1 MEATLKLH
9 AIKQIPSCEA
19 RLNSIKRSA
28 TVAQNDYVN
37 PRWRLRASHV
47 LLHVFHAVNIL
58 FPAISSLMLKDM
70 KELAAVMY
78 PDFNLCSSL
87 SAINLRQNLCRLPW
101 RGEIAT
107 STCSYITYDG
117 IELQLSNSSGNFT
130 FEALESLFECCH
142 AVKKYCRKRLGGL
155 VSKFKGSEV
164 NLSTTV

>member
-1 MEATLKLH
+1 MEATLKH
-9 AIKQIPSCEA
+9 QTNPIMQ
-19 RLNSIKRSA
+19 SA
-28 TVAQNDYVN
+28 TEFNFAIGQRLLPQNYYVN

-58 FPAISSLMLKDM
+58 FPAILYLLLKDM

-87 SAINLRQNLCRLPW
+87 SAINLRQNLCCLPW
-101 RGEIAT
+101 RGEIVA
-107 STCSYITYDG
+107 SSCSYITYDW
-117 IELQLSNSSGNFT
+117 IEPQLSNSSGNLLSKLWKVCSSDAMQLKNT
-130 FEALESLFECCH
+130 VENP
-142 AVKKYCRKRLGGL
+142 RLGSL